1 VISTMA
7 GDLPEALR
15 DFEEALSVF
24 REIGAR
30 GNQAWV
36 LNGYA
41 EAVDLAGDP
50 ARALTLYREALG
62 LARESSMRDEQAI
75 ALEGIG
81 NLQAA
86 GGERGEGVESLTE
99 AMEIFRQLE
108 QDPDVKRIEER
119 LAELG

>member
-1 VISTMA
+1 
-7 GDLPEALR
+7 
-15 DFEEALSVF
+15 VF